1 MLKRCDKLIKEFEN
15 DMHIGK
21 TERRLQMEKLLDKC
35 EVLLDDINV
44 EISKT
49 SKRGRAKWAR

>member
-35 EVLLDDINV
+35 EVLLYDINV
-44 EISKT
+44 EI
-49 SKRGRAKWAR
+49 